1 MVINFII
8 ISGLVLLDESS
19 NYSWQ
24 QLLRIG
30 YSSMLIVIGIYIS
43 TLKQSAIILMKEGNN
58 EEVSSTVAEKDD
70 LNNKLISKP
79 VAD

>member
-1 MVINFII
+1 
-8 ISGLVLLDESS
+8 
-19 NYSWQ
+19 
-24 QLLRIG
+24 
-30 YSSMLIVIGIYIS
+30 MLIVIGIYIS

-70 LNNKLISKP
+70 LNNKLIAKP